1 MVHPWVRFGTH
12 ELCGGAVR
20 LFRQA
25 GESQLLG
32 LTQGSSKR

>member
-1 MVHPWVRFGTH
+1 MVHSYICFGTH

-32 LTQGSSKR
+32 LAQGSSQ